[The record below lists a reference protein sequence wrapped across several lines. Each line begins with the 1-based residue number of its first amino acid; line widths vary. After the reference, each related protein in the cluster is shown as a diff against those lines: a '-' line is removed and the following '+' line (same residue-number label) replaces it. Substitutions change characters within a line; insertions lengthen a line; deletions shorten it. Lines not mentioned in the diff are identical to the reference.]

1 MDINRLTSFASLT
14 TGEGSRLAYTYSVV
28 DNSTGEVK
36 SSNNK
41 GSFVVM
47 DETLQAHVDAIR
59 DYINQN
65 KLTAASATVEERV
78 AALETAAVNQI

>member
-47 DETLQAHVDAIR
+47 DETLEAHVDAIR
-59 DYINQN
+59 DYIKQN
-65 KLTAASATVEERV
+65 KLAAATATVEERV

>member
-1 MDINRLTSFASLT
+1 MNINRLTSFASLT

-28 DNSTGEVK
+28 DETTGEVK

-78 AALETAAVNQI
+78 AVLETAAVNQI

>member
-1 MDINRLTSFASLT
+1 MNINRLTSFASLT

-28 DNSTGEVK
+28 DGTTGEVK

-47 DETLQAHVDAIR
+47 DETLQTHVDAIR

-78 AALETAAVNQI
+78 ASLETAAVNQI